1 MPIDLSLAEIT
12 ADKTLREQLLPCLE
26 RLRALTTKVDHTV
39 FLLDHEYL
47 TGALAIYKALKAFRS
62 SVRLVE
68 LLAALKLRFVRERA
82 SRESS
87 NPTPE
92 APGHLKIPKVQLQ
105 FLATTR
111 ALRNECPFSFFS
123 ANNVLNRSSVR
134 REDVT
139 TILNAYVHD

>member
-68 LLAALKLRFVRERA
+68 LLAELKLRFVRARA

-92 APGHLKIPKVQLQ
+92 APVI
-105 FLATTR
+105 
-111 ALRNECPFSFFS
+111 
-123 ANNVLNRSSVR
+123 
-134 REDVT
+134 
-139 TILNAYVHD
+139 